1 MLSFI
6 KSNELE
12 LTNVEVINSRCEDLS
27 SLREKF
33 DYATARAVAR
43 LNILCEIIAP
53 LLKVNGIFIALKGK
67 QGVEELL
74 EASNALKKL
83 NLSID
88 KIQKV
93 NLLTDNDERI
103 NIFLKLDQKIDAKYP
118 RNFSQIKKKP
128 L

>member
-1 MLSFI
+1 M
-6 KSNELE
+6 E
-12 LTNVEVINSRCEDLS
+12 
-27 SLREKF
+27 
-33 DYATARAVAR
+33 
-43 LNILCEIIAP
+43 
-53 LLKVNGIFIALKGK
+53 
-67 QGVEELL
+67 EELL